1 MAPTKHAL
9 PVPDEDTRACR
20 PVARADGPRV
30 LGEAQERGGE
40 GDARQKLWDELS
52 AFMPPK
58 EEAKAGDDQ
67 AADDQAADAVAKA
80 AIGD

>member
-1 MAPTKHAL
+1 MPDDDTHVCRLWLARTGREYSAKLKGAL
-9 PVPDEDTRACR
+9 
-20 PVARADGPRV
+20 
-30 LGEAQERGGE
+30 E